1 MLLLAIVVNG
11 DAAAAHIYAAA
22 DIAIANIGK
31 MGQLG
36 AFAHVGVFNLY
47 IVANLHMVANHS
59 IRAQMYIGT
68 GRNMVLNLAVM
79 TINKL
84 QMVIIAD
91 FYIGKTGVG
100 TDFAV
105 LTDDRVALQPSVGID
120 NSIAADFYAALDK
133 GAGRVH
139 NGNTAIHQLIQNT
152 LTHHA
157 LSYRKLLAGV
167 DAHHHIAV
175 LGNHTAHLLAGLV
188 QLLQHIGEIIFTLCI
203 IIGQGSEHIKHQGA
217 FHAIDAGV
225 DFLNS
230 LLLLGSI
237 LLLHN
242 GLYITLGIAHNAAI
256 AKGVVHDCG

>member
-1 MLLLAIVVNG
+1 
-11 DAAAAHIYAAA
+11 
-22 DIAIANIGK
+22 

-91 FYIGKTGVG
+91 FYIGKAGVG

-105 LTDDRVALQPSVGID
+105 LTDFGAALQPSVGID
-120 NSIAADFYAALDK
+120 NSIAANLDGAFNK

-139 NGNTAIHQLIQNT
+139 NGYAIVHE
-152 LTHHA
+152 
-157 LSYRKLLAGV
+157 
-167 DAHHHIAV
+167 
-175 LGNHTAHLLAGLV
+175 LV
-188 QLLQHIGEIIFTLCI
+188 
-203 IIGQGSEHIKHQGA
+203 
-217 FHAIDAGV
+217 
-225 DFLNS
+225 
-230 LLLLGSI
+230 
-237 LLLHN
+237 
-242 GLYITLGIAHNAAI
+242 
-256 AKGVVHDCG
+256 